1 MLLVALSNACLQQGV
16 TALVDP
22 GGSRYVSDL
31 GCETGVPCSNV
42 GGEGGL
48 LALTFAGV
56 MLGVTSLL
64 ALDRSWLKP
73 Q

>member
-1 MLLVALSNACLQQGV
+1 MLLVMLSNGCMTHGAAV
-16 TALVDP
+16 IDP
-22 GGSRYVSDL
+22 GPSHYVGGL
-31 GCETGVPCSNV
+31 RCETSDPCGNF

-64 ALDRSWLKP
+64 VFDRSWLKP
-73 Q
+73 R